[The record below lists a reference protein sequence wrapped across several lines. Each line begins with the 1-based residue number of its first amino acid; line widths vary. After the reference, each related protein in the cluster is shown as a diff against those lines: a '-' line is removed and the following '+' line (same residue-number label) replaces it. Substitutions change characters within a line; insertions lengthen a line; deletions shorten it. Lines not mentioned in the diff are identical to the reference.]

1 MWATVWV
8 MSLSGV
14 VQYHGISPRREAN
27 QVHVANH
34 TSMIDVVFLQ
44 QHLPYASVGQLH
56 KGLVGTLSIYRD
68 SLSHIHGFKYSA

>member
-1 MWATVWV
+1 

-56 KGLVGTLSIYRD
+56 KGLVGMPSIYHVSAGLID
-68 SLSHIHGFKYSA
+68 GFK